1 MNEEFEKW
9 YKADYTLEERMTNPS
24 LRLDLRIAYLA
35 GAAAMRE
42 KCVDVAEE
50 YRDAGCIT
58 SVSGNN
64 IAAAI
69 RYIEVEWYD

>member
-1 MNEEFEKW
+1 MNETFKKW
-9 YKADYTLEERMTNPS
+9 KSTYSCDEDRPGYNIRDMQA
-24 LRLDLRIAYLA
+24 AFLA
-35 GAAAMRE
+35 GATAMRE
-42 KCVDVAEE
+42 RCAEVAEK

-69 RYIEVEWYD
+69 RKIEVG